1 MAGQSD
7 VQGDVQGDVIVIGAG
22 LAGLVAATE
31 IADAGKR
38 VVVLDQEGEQ
48 NLGGQAFWSFGGL
61 FLVDTPE
68 QRRLGIKDSYDLALQ
83 DWMGSAGFDR
93 DEDAWPRKWAEA
105 YIGFA
110 AGEKRDWLR
119 AMGHRIFPV
128 IGWAERGG
136 YDAMSHGN
144 SVPRFHVTWGT
155 GPGVI
160 EPFVRRAREAQAKG
174 LLTFKFRH
182 RVDALDV
189 SGGTVTGVSG
199 AILKPTDVIRGAS
212 SSRDVVGSF
221 ALTAQAVIVASGGI
235 GGNHEMVRQNWPQR
249 LGTPPARMISGVP
262 EHVDGRMIGITEAA
276 GARLINRDRMWHY
289 VEGIRNYDPIWPRHG
304 IRILPGPSSMWFD
317 ATGKRLPSPLF
328 PGSDTLGQL
337 QYIMGTGHDYSWFVL
352 TQAIIKKEFALSGS
366 EQNPDLTGKS
376 WLLTARRAINKGAP
390 APVEAFKQKGADFIV
405 RDNLEDLVDAM
416 NALTG
421 DDLLDAR
428 LMRRQIEARDR
439 TLANPYVK
447 DTQVM
452 NIHNARRYIG
462 DRLIRT
468 AKPHRILDPAHGPL
482 IAVKLNILTR
492 KTLGGFETD
501 LDGRVFGQN
510 GAIMPGLYAAGEA
523 AGFGG
528 GGMHG
533 YRSLE
538 GTFLGGCLFSGRNAG
553 RAVAKAV

>member
-1 MAGQSD
+1 M
-7 VQGDVQGDVIVIGAG
+7 VGDADVIVVGGG

-38 VVVLDQEGEQ
+38 VIVLDQEAEQ

-61 FLVDTPE
+61 FLVDSPE
-68 QRRLGIKDSYDLALQ
+68 QRRLGIKDSVDLAMQ
-83 DWMGSAGFDR
+83 DWTGAAGFDR
-93 DEDAWPRKWAEA
+93 DDDHWPRRWAEA
-105 YIGFA
+105 YVAFA

-119 AMGHRIFPV
+119 SMGHRIFPV
-128 IGWAERGG
+128 VGWAERGG
-136 YDAMSHGN
+136 YDAMGHGN

-160 EPFVRRAREAQAKG
+160 EPFVRRAREAEAKG
-174 LLTFKFRH
+174 LLSFRFRH
-182 RVDALDV
+182 RVDAL
-189 SGGTVTGVSG
+189 SMTNGTVDGVSG
-199 AILKPTDVIRGAS
+199 AVLEATAAARGEI
-212 SSRDVVGSF
+212 SSRTVTGEF
-221 ALTAQAVIVASGGI
+221 MLHAQSVIVASGGI
-235 GGNHEMVRQNWPQR
+235 GGNHDLVRQNWPQR
-249 LGTPPARMISGVP
+249 LGAPPKRMISGVP
-262 EHVDGRMIGITEAA
+262 AHVDGRMIGITEAA

-289 VEGIRNYDPIWPRHG
+289 VEGIQNWNPIWPMHG

-317 ATGKRLPSPLF
+317 ATGKRLPAPLF

-337 QYIMGTGHDYSWFVL
+337 QYIQSTGYDYSWFVL
-352 TQAIIKKEFALSGS
+352 TQSIIKKEFALSGS

-376 WLLTARRAINKGAP
+376 WLATAKRATNKGAP
-390 APVEAFKQKGADFIV
+390 APVEAFKRDGVDFIV
-405 RDNLEDLVDAM
+405 RDNLGDLVSAM

-421 DDLLDAR
+421 DTLLRTDHI
-428 LMRRQIEARDR
+428 RQQMEARDR
-439 TLANPYVK
+439 AMANPYVK
-447 DTQVM
+447 DAQVM
-452 NIHNARRYIG
+452 NIHNARKYVG

-468 AKPHRILDPAHGPL
+468 AKPHRILDPVHGPL
-482 IAVKLNILTR
+482 IAVRLNILTR

-501 LDGRVFGQN
+501 LESRVFGQN
-510 GAIMPGLYAAGEA
+510 GQIMPGLYAAGEA

-553 RAVAKAV
+553 RAAAQAVG